1 MSPLARSLGRA
12 LGSRSSLRPCAGTLW
27 GCAARARAPLCSSAS
42 EKPALRGVVFDLD
55 GTLTVPNLDFAEMY
69 RRCGVD
75 RRLDILREIAAMP
88 PHRAREA
95 TAVVDEM
102 EAEGRRTLQ
111 LINGAVAC
119 AQWLASRRIP
129 MALVT
134 RNTQET
140 VKHFHARLWE
150 PQGLPPLSPALS
162 RDGVVG
168 ASDSP
173 LSELP
178 AKPDPAAMFAI
189 AKVWGVPVGPGLVMV
204 GDSPSNDV
212 AFGKAAGVSTVLL
225 DSSRKHEEGLGPN
238 TPDLHVQS
246 LAELPHLFAEHFRL

>member
-1 MSPLARSLGRA
+1 MPTVCVAAGSSRGRLA
-12 LGSRSSLRPCAGTLW
+12 LGQRFPW
-27 GCAARARAPLCSSAS
+27 H
-42 EKPALRGVVFDLD
+42 E
-55 GTLTVPNLDFAEMY
+55 
-69 RRCGVD
+69 
-75 RRLDILREIAAMP
+75 
-88 PHRAREA
+88 
-95 TAVVDEM
+95 
-102 EAEGRRTLQ
+102 
-111 LINGAVAC
+111 
-119 AQWLASRRIP
+119 
-129 MALVT
+129 
-134 RNTQET
+134 
-140 VKHFHARLWE
+140 
-150 PQGLPPLSPALS
+150 
-162 RDGVVG
+162 VG